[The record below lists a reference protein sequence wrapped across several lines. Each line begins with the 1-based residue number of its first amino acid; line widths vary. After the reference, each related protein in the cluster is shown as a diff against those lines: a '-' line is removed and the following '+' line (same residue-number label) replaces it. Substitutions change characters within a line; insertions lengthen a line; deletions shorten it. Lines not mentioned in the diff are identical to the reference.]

1 MGVTREDVAK
11 LAGVSVATVS
21 YVVNDGPRPVASATR
36 ERVLQAIEQL
46 GYQPSA
52 VARSLRT
59 QRTLTVGL
67 VVSDILN
74 FFHSGVAKSVEE
86 AARRA
91 GYTVILCNSD
101 EDPEQEL
108 MYLQMLQQKRVDG
121 IILVPTGGNVGYL
134 QSIIDQEW
142 NLVQLD
148 RRLDEL
154 ETDSI
159 VIDNEPGAY
168 VAVKHL
174 IELGHRRIALIGA
187 PFHLTPGRG
196 RRAGYERAL
205 REAGIPIEAELMA
218 EGNFKEQPGMQLTRY
233 FMSLSEP
240 PTALFA
246 ANNRLGLGAIE
257 ALQEQGRAIPDDVAL
272 AVFDDVEYYA
282 LLSPRITAVSYSI
295 YDLGQIAFELLLNRM
310 TAETDGH
317 VVRHR
322 SVPCELMVREST
334 VGGDRDDTRSFSM

>member
-36 ERVLQAIEQL
+36 ERVLRAIDQL

-52 VARSLRT
+52 VARSLRL

-67 VVSDILN
+67 IVSDILN
-74 FFHSGVAKSVEE
+74 FFHSGVAKSIEE
-86 AARRA
+86 AARRD

-101 EDPEQEL
+101 EAPEQEL

-121 IILVPTGGNVGYL
+121 IILVPTGGNVSYL
-134 QSIIDQEW
+134 QSIIDQGW

-154 ETDSI
+154 ETDSV

-168 VAVKHL
+168 AAVKHL

-205 REAGIPIEAELMA
+205 REAGIPVQAELIV
-218 EGNFKEQPGMQLTRY
+218 EGNFKEQPGMQLTRNL
-233 FMSLSEP
+233 MQLSET

-257 ALQEQGRAIPDDVAL
+257 ALQARGLAIPGDVAL
-272 AVFDDVEYYA
+272 AVFDDVDYYS
-282 LLSPRITAVSYSI
+282 LLLPRITAVSYSI

-310 TAETDGH
+310 TADIDDQ
-317 VVRHR
+317 VVQHR
-322 SVPCELMVREST
+322 RVPCELMVRDST
-334 VGGDRDDTRSFSM
+334 AGSKSDTRSLSG